1 MTFAASTRHD
11 GEVSFMD
18 VCERSV
24 QHRLETCIHVH
35 KRTEKFGC
43 GKNSVPFVNVYI
55 RLSIPPRMGGAER
68 ARVRNPW
75 A

>member
-24 QHRLETCIHVH
+24 QHRLETCYTFINVL
-35 KRTEKFGC
+35 
-43 GKNSVPFVNVYI
+43 KNSVVAKITF
-55 RLSIPPRMGGAER
+55 RL
-68 ARVRNPW
+68 
-75 A
+75 